1 MAPVQRGEVAG
12 EVGLIY
18 TIDTLL
24 RGRPT
29 GRLGGRFLVVGKSRE
44 INGLKLGAS
53 LDQLETITAQSYGP
67 TLINYKQIFGG
78 PVP

>member
-1 MAPVQRGEVAG
+1 MAPDQRGEVAG

-29 GRLGGRFLVVGKSRE
+29 GQLGGHFLVVEKSRE
-44 INGLKLGAS
+44 INGLKLPDNLG
-53 LDQLETITAQSYGP
+53 QLETIRQQMASPGADWRG
-67 TLINYKQIFGG
+67 LILRVCI
-78 PVP
+78 